1 MTAPQVSGGPAMR
14 SPRAR
19 PASAPLGLCL
29 LGCGRFATFHAQ
41 AARRLGGAVRLAFG
55 SRELARAEE
64 YRRRFGGFA
73 AFGSYEAA
81 AADPRVDALVIC
93 TPHHLHEA
101 HARLAAGHGKAILL
115 EKPMARTLPEAD
127 AILSAARAAGVVL
140 MVGENAHFVPGFA
153 AAREYLRNGA
163 IGAVRQ
169 VTMAARG
176 YRRPAGWRSRR
187 DEMGGG
193 ILIDGGIHYLHLL
206 RDWIGPVDEV
216 TAVSPSRTFAGLEGE
231 DTVFMLLRFRSGA
244 VGTFA
249 NSIAAPGLLRWQW
262 TWLTGSEGS
271 LGIDHRGRFL
281 WLRGRSG
288 ARLRL
293 FLRDRRGLV
302 AQLTEFVSAVRD
314 GRPPEPA
321 PEVGR
326 ADLELVLA
334 AYRSIETGQPVSLG
348 GKASADVRP
357 R

>member
-1 MTAPQVSGGPAMR
+1 
-14 SPRAR
+14 
-19 PASAPLGLCL
+19 
-29 LGCGRFATFHAQ
+29 
-41 AARRLGGAVRLAFG
+41 
-55 SRELARAEE
+55 
-64 YRRRFGGFA
+64 
-73 AFGSYEAA
+73 
-81 AADPRVDALVIC
+81 
-93 TPHHLHEA
+93 
-101 HARLAAGHGKAILL
+101 
-115 EKPMARTLPEAD
+115 
-127 AILSAARAAGVVL
+127 
-140 MVGENAHFVPGFA
+140 
-153 AAREYLRNGA
+153 
-163 IGAVRQ
+163 
-169 VTMAARG
+169 
-176 YRRPAGWRSRR
+176 
-187 DEMGGG
+187 
-193 ILIDGGIHYLHLL
+193 
-206 RDWIGPVDEV
+206 VDEV

-231 DTVFMLLRFRSGA
+231 DTVFMLLRFRNGA

-262 TWLTGSEGS
+262 TWLTGTEGS

-288 ARLRL
+288 ARRRL